1 MDCGVVWYTK
11 SMYYQWLGQL
21 PFTLPTYSILTL
33 QTSDKHVRLSM
44 HRLVLA
50 QMICKGKG
58 VCGTK
63 NQTMQVLSPISTY
76 HEPAHRARPP
86 EGSKAESSGCQRHP
100 RSQA

>member
-58 VCGTK
+58 VW
-63 NQTMQVLSPISTY
+63 Y
-76 HEPAHRARPP
+76 
-86 EGSKAESSGCQRHP
+86 SSGKSVPATMAMRWP
-100 RSQA
+100 LA